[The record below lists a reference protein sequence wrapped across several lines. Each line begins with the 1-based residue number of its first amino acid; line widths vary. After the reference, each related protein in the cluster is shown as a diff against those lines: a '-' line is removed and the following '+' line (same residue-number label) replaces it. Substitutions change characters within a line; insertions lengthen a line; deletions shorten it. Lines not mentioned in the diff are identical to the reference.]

1 MIPRWQQVAAIN
13 AFAATHQ
20 QEQRHVATT
29 AAQATAKS
37 IADRYRRQLTA
48 ALLSNGEI
56 NNEDAMVNA
65 VVSLQK
71 AIRFHSDRTMIAL
84 RNELTGLI
92 IDRWVPVIQLI
103 HRCQRHEDSTQSSVD

>member
-29 AAQATAKS
+29 IAQATRKS

-48 ALLSNGEI
+48 ALLSNGAI
-56 NNEDAMVNA
+56 KNEYAMVNA
-65 VVSLQK
+65 VILLQK
-71 AIRFHSDRTMIAL
+71 AISLHSDRTMIRL
-84 RNELTGLI
+84 RKELTGLI
-92 IDRWVPVIQLI
+92 ID
-103 HRCQRHEDSTQSSVD
+103 HR